1 MCLQVCG
8 SLAKTHRLAGCY
20 PQSRLG
26 THTRGGREAN
36 KVAFGYLFVQI
47 NVSYTGFE
55 ANFGD
60 FSVFGARF

>member
-1 MCLQVCG
+1 MLSTVQVR
-8 SLAKTHRLAGCY
+8 H
-20 PQSRLG
+20 

-36 KVAFGYLFVQI
+36 KVAFGYLLVQI

-55 ANFGD
+55 ANFGA

>member
-8 SLAKTHRLAGCY
+8 SLAKTHRLAD

-26 THTRGGREAN
+26 THTRGDREAN

-55 ANFGD
+55 ANYSD

>member
-1 MCLQVCG
+1 MLSTVQVRH
-8 SLAKTHRLAGCY
+8 TH
-20 PQSRLG
+20 